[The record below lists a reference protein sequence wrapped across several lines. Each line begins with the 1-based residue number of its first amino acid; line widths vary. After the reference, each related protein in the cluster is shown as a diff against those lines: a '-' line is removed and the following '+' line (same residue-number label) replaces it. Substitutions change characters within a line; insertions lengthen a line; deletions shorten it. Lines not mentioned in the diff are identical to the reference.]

1 MEIGELLRLSV
12 WTGIAV
18 VVALA
23 LDRALLSAE
32 DRGWIYYRTRCPARG
47 GSMYHLNELS
57 EMFGAG
63 KVLEIR
69 EEIQRAE
76 SGDPFGRRDSV

>member
-1 MEIGELLRLSV
+1 
-12 WTGIAV
+12 
-18 VVALA
+18 
-23 LDRALLSAE
+23 
-32 DRGWIYYRTRCPARG
+32 
-47 GSMYHLNELS
+47 MYHLNELS

-76 SGDPFGRRDSV
+76 SGDPFGRRDSE